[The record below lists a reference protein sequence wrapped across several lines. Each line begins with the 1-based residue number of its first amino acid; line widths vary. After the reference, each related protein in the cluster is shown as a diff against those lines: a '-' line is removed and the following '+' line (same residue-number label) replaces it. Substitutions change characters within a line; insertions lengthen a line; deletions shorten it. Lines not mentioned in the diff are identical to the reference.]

1 MNPSKTN
8 GKLRGK
14 FESGSVVLE
23 VWRNPIKMKNGD
35 AFVKDTMSLKERY
48 KAKDEW
54 RTTREVSL
62 KNALKASE
70 LLKKAWDKFESKEN
84 VVEGGG

>member
-1 MNPSKTN
+1 MNTTKPN
-8 GKLRGK
+8 GRLMGK

-23 VWRNPIKMKNGD
+23 VWRNSIKMRNGG
-35 AFVKDTMSLKERY
+35 AFAKDTVALKERY
-48 KAKDEW
+48 KTKDEW
-54 RTTREVSL
+54 KTTSVSL